1 MNPAP
6 APASGQGD
14 ADAASS
20 ATTAAATTRQA
31 PAAQPDPV
39 RHPMS
44 EIVDAGPLT
53 GIRII
58 EIAGRGPG
66 PFAGMLLAD
75 MGAEIIRI
83 DRPDPPARPQAP
95 DHRLELYNRGRRS
108 VVVDLKHEDGAEI
121 VLRLVELADAIYE
134 GYRPGVAERLGIGP
148 EPCLRRNPRIVY
160 GRGTGWG
167 QTGPLAHAAGHDI
180 NYIALA
186 GVLGTIGN
194 AGEPPT
200 IPLNLIGDYAGGG
213 MMLAFG
219 IVCAL
224 LEARDS
230 GRGQVVDAAMVDGAS
245 LLMTLVHGRRMMG
258 TWNDER
264 GTNYVDSGAPFYNV
278 YETADHRYVAVGAIE
293 PKFQRALFDAIGVN
307 VDGITVPVS
316 AVDRTEWPEVRRRL
330 EAVFATRTR
339 DEWTAAL
346 TDVDGCSSPVL
357 SLGEVAG
364 HPHLQ
369 ARNAF
374 PTIDGIP
381 QPAPAPRFRPDPA
394 NPAHRTARTGGTHP
408 GGAGRLGLR
417 RRRAAQ
423 AAPRRGDPVATSA
436 TGSPSSPH
444 P

>member
-6 APASGQGD
+6 APASRQGSP
-14 ADAASS
+14 DAAAS
-20 ATTAAATTRQA
+20 ATTPAATERRS
-31 PAAQPDPV
+31 PAERPDPA
-39 RHPMS
+39 RNPLS
-44 EIVDAGPLT
+44 EIADAGPLA
-53 GIRII
+53 GIRIV

-108 VVVDLKHEDGAEI
+108 VVVDLKHEEGAEI
-121 VLRLVELADAIYE
+121 VLRLGAQADAIYE

-160 GRGTGWG
+160 GRSTGWG
-167 QTGPLAHAAGHDI
+167 QTGPLAYTAGHDI
-180 NYIALA
+180 NYIAVA

-194 AGEPPT
+194 AGEPPA

-224 LEARDS
+224 LEAHGS

-245 LLMTLVHGRRMMG
+245 LLMTLFHGRRMMG

-278 YETADHRYVAVGAIE
+278 YATADRRYVAVGAIE
-293 PKFQRALFDAIGVN
+293 PKFQRALFDAIGMDA
-307 VDGITVPVS
+307 DGITVPMS

-346 TDVDGCSSPVL
+346 AGVDGCMSPVL
-357 SLGEVAG
+357 GLSEVAG
-364 HPHLQ
+364 HPQLQ
-369 ARNAF
+369 ARDAF
-374 PTIDGIP
+374 PAIDGIP
-381 QPAPAPRFRPDPA
+381 QPAPAPRFSRTRP
-394 NPAHRTARTGGTHP
+394 TLRTGPPAP
-408 GGAGRLGLR
+408 GEHTREALADWGFAGDELQRLHRDGAIR
-417 RRRAAQ
+417 
-423 AAPRRGDPVATSA
+423 
-436 TGSPSSPH
+436 
-444 P
+444 